1 MSHDGTPPRCR
12 RARSTPTAIPHFRP
26 RRAQLA
32 EHQRWRRHLNNGRGY
47 QGCGWIFDA
56 ETVFDTIG
64 LLEWVRLAPVGRV
77 KGVMRIA
84 EGAVRINRQGRIS
97 ISRPSASLRPIAG
110 SSLFPRMKPTGT
122 HSRPRC

>member
-1 MSHDGTPPRCR
+1 MSHDGTPPAAGERGH
-12 RARSTPTAIPHFRP
+12 ARHPHFRP

-64 LLEWVRLAPVGRV
+64 LLEW
-77 KGVMRIA
+77 A
-84 EGAVRINRQGRIS
+84 EAGASGAR
-97 ISRPSASLRPIAG
+97 
-110 SSLFPRMKPTGT
+110 
-122 HSRPRC
+122 